1 MACYPILSQ
10 KAALGLL
17 SVGGKRGTLGEVFE
31 EAALAL
37 FLSTFVN
44 KVDRKGRVS
53 VPASFRSAL
62 AQQTFSG
69 VVAFPSLVHPA
80 IEGSGMDRFE
90 RIAEGMDDDLNPF
103 SDEHDDFSKAIFGK
117 AHQLPFDS
125 EGRIILPELLLKHA
139 GITEFAAFIGQGR
152 RFQIWEP
159 DAFAAHEAEA
169 VERAKSGRAKLKL
182 SPHGGDGGS

>member
-1 MACYPILSQ
+1 MISHLVPKACPEP
-10 KAALGLL
+10 AFGR
-17 SVGGKRGTLGEVFE
+17 GRRGTLGEVFE

-62 AQQTFSG
+62 SQQSFSG
-69 VVAFPSLVHPA
+69 VVAFPSLSLPA
-80 IEGSGMDRFE
+80 IEGSGIDRFE
-90 RIAEGMDDDLNPF
+90 KIAEGIDDLNPF

-125 EGRIILPELLLKHA
+125 EGRIILPELLLAHA
-139 GITEFAAFIGQGR
+139 GISELAAFVGQGR

-159 DAFAAHEAEA
+159 EAFRAYEAEA
-169 VERAKSGRAKLKL
+169 VDRAKRDRSSLKL
-182 SPHGGDGGS
+182 PPRSGDGGA